1 MSRVSVGILAL
12 TQLRLERRFG
22 RALGSWRIRGGA
34 GRRAAKRLAT
44 RQGASIAD
52 RLVKKRPEMWPGR
65 PVLTPCQ
72 VVLSHERGPGLHITQ
87 RVVPHVQHPPAR
99 YHSALDVHGERVEPA
114 GGAID
119 QIEVRRAIIRKTSG
133 PGDLNDQ
140 PTTSVQLLRCQYFID
155 PAVRLAPLLSL
166 LENHSEQGQPHRNR
180 SDHNAEK
187 ILGPSHALKV
197 LLRWATISQLDGL
210 GSCPLSESVL
220 ILVLLMSLLS
230 ACFPCCL
237 SKSRGTV
244 GNRSWVMDLA
254 FAPRPGLP
262 QAPSQG
268 VTPAGAGSTPGSSSC
283 NRIRTSGAVEV
294 RTGS

>member
-1 MSRVSVGILAL
+1 MS
-12 TQLRLERRFG
+12 
-22 RALGSWRIRGGA
+22 GA

-119 QIEVRRAIIRKTSG
+119 QIEVRRAIVRKTSG

-166 LENHSEQGQPHRNR
+166 LENHSEQGQPHRDR

-187 ILGPSHALKV
+187 ILGPSHALKL

-237 SKSRGTV
+237 SKSRPDGREQILGHGSRV
-244 GNRSWVMDLA
+244 R
-254 FAPRPGLP
+254 APPWI
-262 QAPSQG
+262 A
-268 VTPAGAGSTPGSSSC
+268 AGAVSGGSPRG
-283 NRIRTSGAVEV
+283 RREHSGVFQL
-294 RTGS
+294 